1 MGQKQCGK
9 CGEMVDEAKAFCPG
23 CGHAFVDEK
32 KRTSVTDFDRSNPT
46 VNLGSTMFNQMLS
59 DMGLNISKEPGK
71 PQPQKGRVEVVTPVV
86 QSVQPAASASRA
98 QNRAPQATQ
107 RANRSRI
114 WIIVAIIAG
123 ILFFVLAAII
133 ILVAFILYFRL
144 TG

>member
-23 CGHAFVDEK
+23 CGHAFDDEK
-32 KRTSVTDFDRSNPT
+32 KRTSVSDFDRSNPT
-46 VNLGSTMFNQMLS
+46 VNLGATMFNQMLS
-59 DMGLNISKEPGK
+59 DMGLNISKEPNK

-86 QSVQPAASASRA
+86 QSVQPAVPAS
-98 QNRAPQATQ
+98 NPAPQPAPGAT
-107 RANRSRI
+107 RSRTRT
-114 WIIVAIIAG
+114 WLIVAIVAG
-123 ILFFVLAAII
+123 ILLFILAAII